1 VQDEPTFHE
10 FSSEWLAGRE
20 AEGLAEKTITD
31 LRWSLSNHL
40 LVFFKNHRLSE
51 ITPQEIDRYKISKAR
66 ERQQLDEAR
75 TKGEKVHERGLSN
88 NSINHT
94 LSDLSQVL
102 ECACEYGLIAANPA
116 SGKRRRLKT
125 TRPSRPWVEPEQLP
139 VFLEAAKVDD
149 EAGVG
154 RVLLGVLAGAGL
166 RIGEALALRW
176 RHVDLPTGTLHIVD
190 SKTAAGVRS
199 VDLTAALREELVL
212 WRATTQHSK
221 PDDYVLPTSTG
232 RKHNP
237 SNLRRD
243 VLTPAVEVANTKLAK
258 DGIALLEAITFHSL
272 RRTYASLR
280 CACGDDV
287 RDTAGQLG
295 HEDPRFT
302 LKTYTQAT
310 KRRERMSGPH
320 LKAYDQAIEWAQMG
334 TSAVPVPASVPVE
347 ATKNPV

>member
-1 VQDEPTFHE
+1 MAAAADRTRTAEPTRRPTFHE
-10 FSSEWLAGRE
+10 FASEWVAGRE

-102 ECACEYGLIAANPA
+102 ECAVEYGLIAANPA
-116 SGKRRRLKT
+116 SGKRRRLKS

-139 VFLEAAKVDD
+139 ALLDAAKVDGKA
-149 EAGVG
+149 EVG

-166 RIGEALALRW
+166 RIGEALTLRW
-176 RHVDLPTGTLHIVD
+176 RHVDLPTGTLHIVG

-199 VDLTAALREELVL
+199 VDLTATLREELVL
-212 WRATTQHSK
+212 WKAATRYSE
-221 PDDYVLPTSTG
+221 PDDYVLTRSSG
-232 RKHNP
+232 RKRNP
-237 SNLRRD
+237 RTSAATFSPLPSRLPTPSWRKTGSPRSRRSRST
-243 VLTPAVEVANTKLAK
+243 V
-258 DGIALLEAITFHSL
+258 
-272 RRTYASLR
+272 
-280 CACGDDV
+280 CAELM
-287 RDTAGQLG
+287 RL
-295 HEDPRFT
+295 
-302 LKTYTQAT
+302 
-310 KRRERMSGPH
+310 
-320 LKAYDQAIEWAQMG
+320 
-334 TSAVPVPASVPVE
+334 SAVPAAMTSATPPAS
-347 ATKNPV
+347 